1 MRKLCFLSYIF
12 WKNIYKYIYKILFYN
27 LETGHPPVP
36 VVLCINLYPIK
47 KDFYSLIPFFNPRKM
62 GMMRSISCNLSMAE
76 EEEEE
81 AIVPSGMWL
90 FCSAII
96 VRYSFMSMKRHHW
109 IQDKDVSISP
119 SCLSLSPNDQ
129 HWLSCGFGIEIQS

>member
-1 MRKLCFLSYIF
+1 
-12 WKNIYKYIYKILFYN
+12 
-27 LETGHPPVP
+27 
-36 VVLCINLYPIK
+36 
-47 KDFYSLIPFFNPRKM
+47 
-62 GMMRSISCNLSMAE
+62 MAE

-129 HWLSCGFGIEIQS
+129 H